1 MLCHFHCFA
10 HLINGQR
17 HCHPQ
22 QEEHGPQP
30 QQPEAH
36 THTHT
41 RMTCKAVVKSHSET
55 YFAVQLYRTWLPKQY
70 TAVTHAYPVWAA
82 QPAACAL
89 LSGHAQQ
96 GWALLIAF
104 INMSEIC
111 LPRDMCATQL
121 TAAMLHVWRCS
132 PWQQDGRPA
141 KS

>member
-30 QQPEAH
+30 QQPEAR
-36 THTHT
+36 THPHDLQSSRGNTL
-41 RMTCKAVVKSHSET
+41 RNYC
-55 YFAVQLYRTWLPKQY
+55 AVQLYKTWLVLPKQY